1 MSSEDFE
8 KEFRLER
15 KDAAEFLRDLAD
27 SIEEGENISMEGD
40 GWKVFQPFENRIP
53 LRIHSDSKGFEVGFK
68 LIDSSGNQA

>member
-15 KDAAEFLRDLAD
+15 EDAAEFLRDLAD
-27 SIEEGENISMEGD
+27 SLEDGENISMEGD
-40 GWKVFQPFENRIP
+40 GWKVFQPFENIIP
-53 LRIHSDSKGFEVGFK
+53 LRVHSDSKGFEVGFK